1 MRKKQDLTEKITI
14 KVTPA
19 EKARFDKEASEKKL
33 NRSEYIRQELLQSGR
48 QMDEEA
54 EKEIYVGLMNIGN
67 TIGTTLPV
75 IMTEQPVSRQCM
87 IEMLSKI
94 QKEVGKLCQSLN

>member
-67 TIGTTLPV
+67 TIGTTLSA
-75 IMTEQPVSRQCM
+75 IMADQMVSRQCM
-87 IEMLSKI
+87 IEMLSKT
-94 QKEVGKLCQSLN
+94 QKEVGALCQSLN

>member
-19 EKARFDKEASEKKL
+19 EKARFDKESSEKKL

-48 QMDEEA
+48 QMDEES
-54 EKEIYVGLMNIGN
+54 EKEIYVSLMKIGN
-67 TIGTTLPV
+67 LVGTALSV
-75 IMTEQPVSRQCM
+75 IMAEQPVSKQCM

>member
-19 EKARFDKEASEKKL
+19 EKARFDKEASEKKK

-48 QMDEEA
+48 QMDEES
-54 EKEIYVGLMNIGN
+54 EKEIYVGLMKIGN
-67 TIGTTLPV
+67 FVGTTLSE
-75 IMTEQPVSRQCM
+75 IMAEQPVSRQCM
-87 IEMLSKI
+87 IEMLSKT
-94 QKEVGKLCQSLN
+94 QKEVGALCQSLN